1 MNVAKEMVSQFLDVR
16 YRRTTLIAVVCF
28 CFGIGI
34 ILAPYSSISGSWLV
48 LCVVFLPVVFK
59 RKLQALL
66 FCISCALIAGQL
78 YGLSALAKEQPLTN
92 LIGQKIEATAV
103 VSEDAYYDSKKRL
116 VSVVELRQ
124 VSYPTKLETN
134 APVRI
139 STYSVSGLLRGDVI
153 RLKGRLVTTLG
164 NVSGAMY
171 FADVEIIGRENS
183 WANNFRLR
191 FEAGLRNALPEPQA
205 SFAAGLLI
213 GQRSGLPEIWQDILR
228 DAGLTHII
236 AVSGYNL
243 TILVV
248 FIRRLLKKGS
258 RYQILLMS
266 SLLVAGFLAI
276 TGFSPSIL
284 RAAIVVALLQ
294 FGWFYGKQF
303 RPIVLIALAIAIS
316 AAIDPFQL
324 WRSVGWYLSFAAFFG
339 IIVLAPLGN
348 KNLEPTM
355 STSYKDDQNP
365 LKSLILESL
374 IALLMTAPIIIV
386 IFGRFSAV
394 SILANIVVAPFIPL
408 AMATSFAAGIAGMY
422 VPLLS
427 GFVALPA
434 LVLLT
439 AILDVANLVSRLPG
453 SSIEVSIGWRVVAI
467 FYLCIAAS
475 AGYVYKKRIKSQHLT
490 KESRVKIR
498 PEK

>member
-1 MNVAKEMVSQFLDVR
+1 MNVHKTWVNQFLEFR
-16 YRRTTLIAVVCF
+16 FRRTTLIAVFCF
-28 CFGIGI
+28 CFVIGV
-34 ILAPYSSISGSWLV
+34 LTAPNSSISTSWLL
-48 LCVVFLPVVFK
+48 LCVLFLPVIFK
-59 RKLQALL
+59 QKLPALL
-66 FCISCALIAGQL
+66 FCVASALVAGQV
-78 YGLSALAKEQPLTN
+78 YGLAALAQEQPLTN

-116 VSVVELRQ
+116 VATVDLRT
-124 VSYPTKLETN
+124 VNYPIELETSS
-134 APVRI
+134 PVRI
-139 STYSVSGLLRGDVI
+139 STYSVSGLLRGDI
-153 RLKGRLVTTLG
+153 ITLKGKLVSTLG

-205 SFAAGLLI
+205 SFVAGLLI

-258 RYQILLMS
+258 RYQILIMS
-266 SLLVAGFLAI
+266 SLLVVGFLAI

-303 RPIVLIALAIAIS
+303 RPIVLIALAMAIS

-339 IIVLAPLGN
+339 IIVLAPLTN

-355 STSYKDDQNP
+355 STSYKDNQNP
-365 LKSLILESL
+365 FKSLVVESL

-394 SILANIVVAPFIPL
+394 SILANVIVAPFIPL
-408 AMATSFAAGIAGMY
+408 AMATSFAAGLAGMY
-422 VPLLS
+422 IPLLS
-427 GFVALPA
+427 GIVAIPA
-434 LVLLT
+434 LILLT
-439 AILDVANLVSRLPG
+439 AILDVANLVSQLPG
-453 SSIEVSIGWRVVAI
+453 ASIEVSVGWRFVAL
-467 FYLCIAAS
+467 FYSLVIAVAV
-475 AGYVYKKRIKSQHLT
+475 YVYRKRHKSTENNKKIT
-490 KESRVKIR
+490 W
-498 PEK
+498 

>member
-1 MNVAKEMVSQFLDVR
+1 
-16 YRRTTLIAVVCF
+16 
-28 CFGIGI
+28 
-34 ILAPYSSISGSWLV
+34 V
-48 LCVVFLPVVFK
+48 LFLPVIFK
-59 RKLQALL
+59 RRLPALL
-66 FCISCALIAGQL
+66 FCIAFGLVAGQL
-78 YGLSALAKEQPLTN
+78 YGLTALAKEQPLTN
-92 LIGQKIEATAV
+92 LVGQKIEATAV
-103 VSEDAYYDSKKRL
+103 VSEDAHYDSKKRL
-116 VSVVELRQ
+116 VAVVELREI
-124 VSYPTKLETN
+124 SYPTKLVTN

-139 STYSVSGLLRGDVI
+139 STYSVSGLLRGDVVRI
-153 RLKGRLVTTLG
+153 KGKLVATLG

-171 FADVEIIGRENS
+171 FADVETIGREIT

-213 GQRSGLPEIWQDILR
+213 GQRSGLPEVWQDILR

-248 FIRRLLKKGS
+248 FMRRILKKGS
-258 RYQILLMS
+258 RYQILVMS

-294 FGWFYGKQF
+294 YGWFYGKQF
-303 RPIVLIALAIAIS
+303 RPIVLIALAMAIS

-339 IIVLAPLGN
+339 IIVLAPLAN

-355 STSYKDDQNP
+355 STSYKNDQNP
-365 LKSLILESL
+365 VKSLVIESL

-394 SILANIVVAPFIPL
+394 SILANVIVAPFIPL
-408 AMATSFAAGIAGMY
+408 AMATSFLAGLAGMY
-422 VPLLS
+422 IPLVS
-427 GFVALPA
+427 GVIALPA
-434 LVLLT
+434 LVVLT
-439 AILDVANLVSRLPG
+439 AILDVANLVSQLPG
-453 SSIEVSIGWRVVAI
+453 SSIEVNVGWRAVALFYSLIVAI
-467 FYLCIAAS
+467 SI
-475 AGYVYKKRIKSQHLT
+475 YVYRKRLNRQRLT
-490 KESRVKIR
+490 KRSRGKISR
-498 PEK
+498 EK